1 MLQKGNIGDH
11 TTAIRKED
19 SYEEEYNK
27 NVKVSTIGVL
37 QQFVFFM
44 INYDMNSKSMGETL
58 LKYGK
63 EYKLDSNELFEIL
76 KELQIPQKVP
86 IVILKDG
93 ERIVKRYEKLL
104 KFFNKNI
111 TFSVLALS
119 VPYMENKELRQLL
132 ILNKEGYMAI
142 KHYVFRHLLLNQDL
156 NIEYHFQIWANFL
169 NIVF

>member
-1 MLQKGNIGDH
+1 MLQKGNIGKN
-11 TTAIRKED
+11 TTSIRKGN

-27 NVKVSTIGVL
+27 NIRVSTIGVL

-44 INYDMNSKSMGETL
+44 INYDMNSKGMREML

-63 EYKLDSNELFEIL
+63 KYKLDPNELFEIL

-132 ILNKEGYMAI
+132 ILSKEGYMTI
-142 KHYVFRHLLLNQDL
+142 RHYVFRHLLLNQDL
-156 NIEYHFQIWANFL
+156 NIEYHFPIWTHFL